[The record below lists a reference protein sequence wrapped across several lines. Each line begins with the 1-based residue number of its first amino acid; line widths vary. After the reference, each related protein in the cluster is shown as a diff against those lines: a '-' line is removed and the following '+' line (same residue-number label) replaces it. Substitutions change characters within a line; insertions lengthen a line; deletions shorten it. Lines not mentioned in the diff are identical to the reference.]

1 MTYPYFDGET
11 YEASQ
16 DWHRLTTLL
25 ERVLAFMSDHQWHT
39 LGAISE
45 ATGGAEASVS
55 ARLRDFRKPRFGG
68 YTVEKRRVGGG
79 RRGLWEYR
87 IPPTPGEQLQFPMRA
102 TT

>member
-1 MTYPYFDGET
+1 MNYLHFDGET
-11 YEASQ
+11 FELSKDGY
-16 DWHRLTTLL
+16 RLTTQFV
-25 ERVLAFMSDHQWHT
+25 RVLVFMGDHQWHT
-39 LGAISE
+39 LRAISE
-45 ATGGAEASVS
+45 AVGGAEASVS